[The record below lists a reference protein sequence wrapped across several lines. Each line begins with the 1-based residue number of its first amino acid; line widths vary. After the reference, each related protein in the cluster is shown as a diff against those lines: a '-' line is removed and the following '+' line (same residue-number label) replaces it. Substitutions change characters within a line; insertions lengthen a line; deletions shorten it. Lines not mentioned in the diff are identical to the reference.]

1 MAGKRGGQHHED
13 GDKGFGVRGRDKAG
27 GAAGEQNPSR
37 TEEAERQTQFSQA
50 EADRRA
56 AEYAKRHPNG

>member
-1 MAGKRGGQHHED
+1 MPKRGGQHHED
-13 GDKGFGVRGRDKAG
+13 GDKGFGVRGRAKAG
-27 GAAGEQNPSR
+27 DADGEQNPSR
-37 TEEAERQTQFSQA
+37 TDQAEDKFSQA